1 MSVVKNE
8 SRPFGPVYLKAS
20 SANCSC
26 DISGAM
32 SSIEIL
38 QAKSVFLLI
47 QSKENTL
54 LGMNTYT
61 IPKTVLHVTLL
72 IVFV

>member
-1 MSVVKNE
+1 
-8 SRPFGPVYLKAS
+8 
-20 SANCSC
+20 
-26 DISGAM
+26 M

-61 IPKTVLHVTLL
+61 IPKTVLHVALL

>member
-1 MSVVKNE
+1 MSVVKSE
-8 SRPFGPVYLKAS
+8 SRPFSPVYLKAS

-26 DISGAM
+26 DIYGAM
-32 SSIEIL
+32 SSISIL

-54 LGMNTYT
+54 LGMKY
-61 IPKTVLHVTLL
+61 LHLTFLKQ
-72 IVFV
+72 FYM

>member
-1 MSVVKNE
+1 
-8 SRPFGPVYLKAS
+8 
-20 SANCSC
+20 
-26 DISGAM
+26 M

-61 IPKTVLHVTLL
+61 IPKTVLHVALFLFSNIFLL
-72 IVFV
+72 YPYIQHENFRMK